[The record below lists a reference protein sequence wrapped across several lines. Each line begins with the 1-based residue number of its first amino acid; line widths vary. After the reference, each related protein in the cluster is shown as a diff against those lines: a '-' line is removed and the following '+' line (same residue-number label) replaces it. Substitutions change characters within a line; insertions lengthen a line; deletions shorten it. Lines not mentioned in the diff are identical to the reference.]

1 MKTMNQIISKV
12 HQYIAN
18 KLADRLTNDM
28 HVVEACEAQCRHPV
42 DVVVMDTQ
50 LNQGF
55 RQVFGNGGET
65 VVRDI

>member
-1 MKTMNQIISKV
+1 M
-12 HQYIAN
+12 HAN
-18 KLADRLTNDM
+18 KHTPHLTNDM
-28 HVVEACEAQCRHPV
+28 HVVEALEAQCRHPV

-50 LNQGF
+50 LNQGR